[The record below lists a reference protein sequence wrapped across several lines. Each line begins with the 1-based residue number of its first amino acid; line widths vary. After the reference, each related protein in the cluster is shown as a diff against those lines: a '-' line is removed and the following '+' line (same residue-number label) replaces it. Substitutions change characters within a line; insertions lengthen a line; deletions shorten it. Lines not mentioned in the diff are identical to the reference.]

1 MKRKRQR
8 KLSLGFFLIVLCVIL
23 TGCSSVSYHWYT
35 EPDRSVKFSVKAGKD
50 QRLLIITNVSQL
62 ESMKLNEEKNW
73 LEAMN
78 IRDYFDIQQ
87 YPKDFFLVH
96 YTSPGQG
103 GVVFYNFN
111 FAVPEYDLENE
122 NVAAILDHFGLTEA
136 LDPQTHTI
144 GKEALISAQTFPHH
158 DLFEN
163 GDYQRL
169 KTPNWYE
176 ERWK

>member
-1 MKRKRQR
+1 M
-8 KLSLGFFLIVLCVIL
+8 
-23 TGCSSVSYHWYT
+23 
-35 EPDRSVKFSVKAGKD
+35 KAGKV

-122 NVAAILDHFGLTEA
+122 NVAAILDHFGLTGGFRSSN
-136 LDPQTHTI
+136 PYHRQ
-144 GKEALISAQTFPHH
+144 GGSVSAQRFPYH